1 MAVIGIERSVIGQA
15 AQPRFGEQERVSPP
29 LEEPLQP
36 CVHRTTDR
44 DGQEVRPL
52 VEEGGLPTHGHRA
65 EVSAIG
71 KMGERFGR
79 VYGAC
84 RIIERLLKGWKTVVV
99 WGNRSRSCGGAR
111 SRSASWSTL
120 SLRSMGTSLLE

>member
-1 MAVIGIERSVIGQA
+1 MTRGSTQA

-84 RIIERLLKGWKTVVV
+84 RIIERLLKGWKTAVV
-99 WGNRSRSCGGAR
+99 WGEQKQVVG
-111 SRSASWSTL
+111 WSPFEE
-120 SLRSMGTSLLE
+120 RKLEHALVEINGHVFA